1 LVLLVQ
7 AKRTKPNKNK
17 IALLRFTLP
26 PCRRQGLQ
34 ARSNYYF
41 SALIKQTKSLMT
53 LEERINTDLKAAMLA
68 RDEAALRGIRAIKS
82 AIILAKTEKGSN
94 GTVSPEKEVQLLQKM
109 VKQRRDS
116 IAEFEKANRTDLI
129 QKEQEEVSVIEKYL
143 PAMMGE
149 DEIREVVKQ
158 AIATTGATSQKEM
171 GKVMGMVS
179 KQLAGKADNKVVSEI
194 IKSLLTA

>member
-1 LVLLVQ
+1 
-7 AKRTKPNKNK
+7 
-17 IALLRFTLP
+17 
-26 PCRRQGLQ
+26 
-34 ARSNYYF
+34 
-41 SALIKQTKSLMT
+41 
-53 LEERINTDLKAAMLA
+53 
-68 RDEAALRGIRAIKS
+68 
-82 AIILAKTEKGSN
+82 
-94 GTVSPEKEVQLLQKM
+94 